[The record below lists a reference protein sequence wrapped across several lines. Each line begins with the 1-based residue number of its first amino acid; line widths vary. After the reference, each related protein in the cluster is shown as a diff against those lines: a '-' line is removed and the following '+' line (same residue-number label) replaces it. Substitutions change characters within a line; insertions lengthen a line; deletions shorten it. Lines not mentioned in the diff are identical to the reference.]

1 MISLNLGMTNNGI
14 HCPAES
20 PFLPAYTQVLG
31 RNGKDFILYCGK
43 DLSLLNRRCTILAG
57 SSIFDHF
64 GLQLG
69 TGPTFD
75 ADRCVGTLLHM
86 AISPVLASQKSAIG
100 DAGHGQTNIPGIQ
113 IKLPSICTELSI

>member
-14 HCPAES
+14 HCPAET
-20 PFLPAYTQVLG
+20 PFLPAYTQVPG
-31 RNGKDFILYCGK
+31 RNGKEINSFCTVERTF
-43 DLSLLNRRCTILAG
+43 LSLIGVVPLSILTG

-64 GLQLG
+64 GFKLG

-75 ADRCVGTLLHM
+75 ADRCLDTLLRNGYFSC
-86 AISPVLASQKSAIG
+86 ACSQKSAIG

-113 IKLPSICTELSI
+113 IKLPSI